1 MENRTDNYHL
11 NSKLVWYS
19 SPHCITFAWLCIS
32 NLCTISKVYEK
43 LILKYLLKISKA
55 NNVDLTGDSQHGFKE
70 GRSTVTAAL
79 TIQSIISRALDED
92 NFYVLASLDLSAAF
106 DLVNRELLFKRMEI
120 MGIPPDVVLLLKDWL
135 SNRKNHSLEQ
145 KQCIILI
152 CN

>member
-1 MENRTDNYHL
+1 MKH
-11 NSKLVWYS
+11 
-19 SPHCITFAWLCIS
+19 
-32 NLCTISKVYEK
+32 
-43 LILKYLLKISKA
+43 LLKISKA

-135 SNRKNHSLEQ
+135 SNRLFYVNINSSNSSLHQDNHGTIQGSVLGP
-145 KQCIILI
+145 ILFSI
-152 CN
+152 FIRPLYEIESMVTYADDN